1 MTVRHVIA
9 ADSSHFYVYI
19 YQNILTILQGVAA
32 LGVEVIAQVLIE
44 FCIVVEVR
52 LIQPCS
58 IHLKSWTKF
67 EADGVAGCV

>member
-1 MTVRHVIA
+1 MTVRHVTA

-19 YQNILTILQGVAA
+19 YQSILTILQGVAA
-32 LGVEVIAQVLIE
+32 LGVEVLAQVLIE
-44 FCIVVEVR
+44 FCIIVEVG